1 MSGFLRITVLLM
13 ALVSMQV
20 YGAAASSPNI
30 VFIFAD
36 DWGYGDLSS
45 HGSTWV
51 KTPNIDQMAA
61 EGIDF
66 ESFTVNSPVCSPSR
80 AAVMTGQFPARNSI
94 HQHFAG
100 IDANKKRGMPDW
112 LDPSVPLLPRLLQ
125 NAGYKTGHFGKWH
138 LGKGGDA
145 PAEDAYGYDE
155 YATFNGSSNNEIKA
169 GGLAS
174 VDHAEDF
181 IKRHKDQKFFVN
193 LWLHE
198 THLPHYPLNKY
209 LEQFK
214 DLDEQKQVYASVVA
228 EGDEGVG
235 RILKL
240 LKELGIDQNTLVVF
254 SSDNG
259 PEFTR
264 DKEKHWYHN
273 NRKKDRNNDMTGL
286 GGYFSVGES
295 GGLKGQKR
303 SLFAGGVRV
312 PFIVRWPG
320 VVPEGKTDRTSVLTA
335 VDLLPT
341 FLEVAGVELPEGFKP
356 DGQSALSAFKAEDFE
371 RTKPIYWEWKGPS
384 VQDFTWPHMGVR
396 DGRWKLITNAE
407 LQRTELYDLESDWA
421 EAKDVSAEHP
431 DVVKA
436 LSKELYAWKETLPL
450 EPKKSTV
457 SSASKKRK

>member
-1 MSGFLRITVLLM
+1 MSGLRKAVLLM

-20 YGAAASSPNI
+20 YGAGASSPNI
-30 VFIFAD
+30 IFIFAD

-45 HGSTWV
+45 HGSTWI
-51 KTPNIDQMAA
+51 KTPNIDQMAS

-66 ESFTVNSPVCSPSR
+66 GSFTVNNPVCSPSR
-80 AAVMTGQFPARNSI
+80 TAVMTGQFPARNSV

-100 IDANKKRGMPDW
+100 IDSNQKRGMSDW
-112 LDPSVPLLPRLLQ
+112 LDPSVPMLPKLLQ

-138 LGKGGDA
+138 LGKGGGA

-155 YATFNGSSNNEIKA
+155 YATFNGSGNNEIKA

-181 IKRHKDQKFFVN
+181 IRRHKDQLFFVN

-198 THLPHYPLNKY
+198 THLPHYPLKKY
-209 LEQFK
+209 MEQFK

-235 RILKL
+235 RVLKL
-240 LKELGIDQNTLVVF
+240 LKELDLDQNTLVVF

-264 DKEKHWYHN
+264 AKSAWYHN
-273 NRKKDRNNDMTGL
+273 NDKKDRNNDMRGL
-286 GGYFSVGES
+286 GGYFSVGETA
-295 GGLKGQKR
+295 GLKGQKR
-303 SLFAGGVRV
+303 SLYAGGIRV

-320 VVPEGKTDRTSVLTA
+320 VVPEGKTDANSVMTA

-356 DGQSALSAFKAEDFE
+356 DGQSVLSAFKAEGFE
-371 RTKPIYWEWKGPS
+371 RTKPIFWEWKGPK
-384 VQDFTWPHMGVR
+384 VQPLTWPHLGIR
-396 DGRWKLITNAE
+396 DGRWKMITNTE
-407 LQRTELYDLESDWA
+407 LQRTELYDLEGDWA

-431 DVVKA
+431 DVVQE
-436 LSKELYAWKETLPL
+436 LSAKLDAWKETLPV
-450 EPKKSTV
+450 EPKKSTM
-457 SSASKKRK
+457 SEKRK

>member
-1 MSGFLRITVLLM
+1 MSGLRKAVLLM

-20 YGAAASSPNI
+20 YGAGASSPNI

-45 HGSTWV
+45 HGSTWI
-51 KTPNIDQMAA
+51 KTPNIDRMAS

-80 AAVMTGQFPARNSI
+80 TAVMTGQFPARNSI
-94 HQHFAG
+94 HQHFAA
-100 IDANKKRGMPDW
+100 IDANQKRAMPDW
-112 LDPSVPLLPRLLQ
+112 LDPAVPMLPRLLQ

-155 YATFNGSSNNEIKA
+155 YATFNGSANNEIKSD
-169 GGLAS
+169 GLAS
-174 VDHAEDF
+174 VDHAVDF
-181 IKRHKDQKFFVN
+181 IKRHKDQPFFVN

-198 THLPHYPLNKY
+198 THLPHYPIDKY

-214 DLDEQKQVYASVVA
+214 DLDEQKKVYASVVA

-235 RILKL
+235 RVLKL
-240 LKELGIDQNTLVVF
+240 LKELDIDQNTLVIF

-259 PEFTR
+259 PELTR
-264 DKEKHWYHN
+264 PKSAWYHN
-273 NRKKDRNNDMTGL
+273 NKKKDRNNDMTGL
-286 GGYFSVGES
+286 GGYFSVGETA
-295 GGLKGQKR
+295 GLKGQKR
-303 SLFAGGVRV
+303 SLYAGGIRV

-320 VVPEGKTDRTSVLTA
+320 VVPEGKTDATSVMTA

-356 DGQSALSAFKAEDFE
+356 DGQSVLSAFKAEDFE
-371 RTKPIYWEWKGPS
+371 RTKPIFWEWKGPK
-384 VQDFTWPHMGVR
+384 VQDFTWPHLGIR

-407 LQRTELYDLESDWA
+407 LQRTELYDLEGDWA

-436 LSKELYAWKETLPL
+436 LSAKLHAWKETLPVG
-450 EPKKSTV
+450 PKQSTL
-457 SSASKKRK
+457 SKKRK